1 MCHFLIKIIQIIKL
15 FLKIIIM
22 KMIHR
27 FIKLKIWILKIIMRI
42 KNLHFL
48 LKKLILQETK
58 MLLFKTEKNKNNN
71 NN

>member
-1 MCHFLIKIIQIIKL
+1 
-15 FLKIIIM
+15 M